1 MKSYL
6 SRNRNA
12 SFQQPQTTL
21 PDRSPAKARSA
32 LYKPPPR
39 WHFFAALVSAIALE
53 ATAVAVASLQEKGEI
68 PTVAGVQEPPA
79 AEGVFMT
86 DLAPEATPPPEETP
100 PPLPPDPVEPA
111 DFVIEQSTP
120 PPRPENIRNPQRKV
134 AISAEPRRSSGPPN
148 FSSGPES
155 MLSAPR
161 PGYPYEARRAK
172 QTGSGKFLLT
182 FAAEGSVIDVQV
194 VQSTGSA
201 ILDQTSVSAL
211 RRWRCRPG
219 VYERAY
225 VPITYTLTGAQL

>member
-1 MKSYL
+1 M
-6 SRNRNA
+6 A
-12 SFQQPQTTL
+12 GCPGE
-21 PDRSPAKARSA
+21 PSA
-32 LYKPPPR
+32 
-39 WHFFAALVSAIALE
+39 AD
-53 ATAVAVASLQEKGEI
+53 
-68 PTVAGVQEPPA
+68 
-79 AEGVFMT
+79 GVFIA

-111 DFVIEQSTP
+111 DFVIEQ
-120 PPRPENIRNPQRKV
+120 PPRRHVPRTSGTLSQSREL
-134 AISAEPRRSSGPPN
+134 SGPRRSSGPVN
-148 FSSGPES
+148 FSSGQES
-155 MLSAPR
+155 MISAPR

-201 ILDQTSVSAL
+201 ILDQTSVSTL

-219 VYERAY
+219 VYARAY